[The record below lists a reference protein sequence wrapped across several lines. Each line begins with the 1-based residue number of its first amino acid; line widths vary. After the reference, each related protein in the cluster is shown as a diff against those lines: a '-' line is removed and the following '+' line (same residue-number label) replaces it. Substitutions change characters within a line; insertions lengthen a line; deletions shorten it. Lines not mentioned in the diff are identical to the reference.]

1 MKRRLLNHAAP
12 TCGALVALLAFAIA
26 PTVTGCFY
34 QRTTNAPIAQA
45 VPGTGYQLGNTDSFR
60 ERGDIIIYIAF
71 SGGGTRAAALAYGVL
86 EALRD
91 TEVVVGG
98 KKIRLLDEV
107 DTLSGVSGGSFPAA
121 YYALF
126 GDRIF
131 EEFEPRFLKRNI
143 TAAIVGRALMPWN
156 LVGLLTPWVSR
167 SELAAEVYDETIFE
181 QSTFADLTRVRGPRV
196 IINATDLSS
205 GERFVFNQ
213 AYFDVICSNLDP
225 LPVATA
231 VAASSAVP
239 ALLSPVSLRNHAGTC
254 GFELPEAL
262 QVALTKRR
270 EDPRRYR
277 AVSGLVSF
285 TDSDK
290 RYLHLIDGGVAD
302 NLGMRAGLDLI
313 SAGGGLVSTAEILD
327 TQLPEHIVMI
337 AVNAETEPPRTLD
350 LSRAAPSFAA
360 MMRAVSGS
368 QIRRYNFET
377 LVLAREAVRNWT
389 YEAARMGI
397 NTKAHVIEV
406 GFENIND
413 PAEKRQLQRLP
424 TSFSLSD
431 RDVDHLRDVGRRL
444 LYESPDF
451 QELLR
456 ALN

>member
-1 MKRRLLNHAAP
+1 MKIRVLNNSASARCALIALIALAP
-12 TCGALVALLAFAIA
+12 VLS
-26 PTVTGCFY
+26 GCFF
-34 QRTTNAPIAQA
+34 QRTSNVTLEHAEPRRGYRLANAE
-45 VPGTGYQLGNTDSFR
+45 SFR
-60 ERGDIIIYIAF
+60 ERGDILIYLAF
-71 SGGGTRAAALAYGVL
+71 SGGGTRAAALAYGVM

-91 TEVVVGG
+91 TEVVIEG
-98 KKIRLLDEV
+98 KKTRLIDEV

-143 TAAIVGRALMPWN
+143 TAAIVGRALRPWN
-156 LVGLLTPWVSR
+156 LVGLFTPWVSR
-167 SELAAEVYDETIFE
+167 SELAMEVYNETIFE
-181 QSTFADLTRVRGPRV
+181 RATFGDLTRIRGPRV

-213 AYFDVICSNLDP
+213 GYFDVICSDLDP

-254 GFELPEAL
+254 GFELPDAL
-262 QVALTKRR
+262 KVGLTKRR

-277 AVSGLVSF
+277 AVAGLVSF
-285 TDSDK
+285 TETDK

-302 NLGMRAGLDLI
+302 NLGMRAGLDLV
-313 SAGGGLVSTAEILD
+313 SAGGGLVSTASLLG
-327 TQLPEHIVMI
+327 TKLPEHIVMI

-444 LYESPDF
+444 LNESPDF

-456 ALN
+456 DLN